1 MSEVRTRSLL
11 VAGAATAAVVLA
23 LVAGAFALETWQRP
37 SADPPADPTPDNST
51 LTKKVTGA
59 PEETAAAEPTSWLKG
74 KVIVIDPGHRLGNR
88 NFPSEVTEMVPAG
101 GFEKICNTTG
111 TSTNDGYPEATFTYD
126 VAMRLARALRHSG
139 ARVVLTRHDNS
150 ADKWGP
156 CVDERGRAGNKI
168 HADLKVSIHADGSW
182 TGHGFHVIAPRL
194 LDGWT
199 DDVYGVSKR
208 LAVDLRDAMVAAGF
222 DRSTYR
228 GGGDGLDFRADLAT
242 LNLSDIP
249 VAMVECGNM
258 RDDGEAKI
266 MESRRGRQRYAV
278 ALLQGIREFVKSQPA
293 G

>member
-1 MSEVRTRSLL
+1 MRRALL
-11 VAGAATAAVVLA
+11 VVGATAAVVLA
-23 LVAGAFALETWQRP
+23 LVAGAFAFADWQRP
-37 SADPPADPTPDNST
+37 AREPDASPTPDNST
-51 LTKKVTGA
+51 LTKEVGGD
-59 PEETAAAEPTSWLKG
+59 ETTPAEPTSWLKG
-74 KVIVIDPGHRLGNR
+74 KLIVIDPGHRLGNR

-126 VAMRLARALRHSG
+126 VALRLAKALRHSG
-139 ARVVLTRHDNS
+139 ARVVLTRDDNS
-150 ADKWGP
+150 DGKWGP

-182 TGHGFHVIAPRL
+182 NGHGFHVIAPARL
-194 LDGWT
+194 QGWT
-199 DDVYGVSKR
+199 DDVYDVSKR

-228 GGGDGLDFRADLAT
+228 GGGDGLVFRADLAT
-242 LNLSDIP
+242 LNLSDLP

-258 RDDGEAKI
+258 RDAHEARI
-266 MESRRGRQRYAV
+266 MESAKGRQRYAV

-293 G
+293 S

>member
-51 LTKKVTGA
+51 LTKKVVTGA

-249 VAMVECGNM
+249 V
-258 RDDGEAKI
+258 
-266 MESRRGRQRYAV
+266 GRQRYAV